1 MSLKFDRHDNWEDSS
16 FITLWYSLNVCNK
29 ARMTMTRLHSVRFKC
44 VDFLL
49 VAAIVV
55 VFPVTNGVH
64 RRLRTGDCAVVQ
76 WDYLVGGV
84 FRISTDVKNTPKQ
97 YLGNSFEYLLM
108 SQSVLIVSGGFCNKN
123 YPLLFTE

>member
-49 VAAIVV
+49 GAAIVV
-55 VFPVTNGVH
+55 VFPVSNGVH

-84 FRISTDVKNTPKQ
+84 FRIFYGRQKHSKTVFREQFRISPNESIRSDRFWK
-97 YLGNSFEYLLM
+97 
-108 SQSVLIVSGGFCNKN
+108 VLQ
-123 YPLLFTE
+123 